1 MAEDSPRS
9 PAKPGRLARYFV
21 IVCVGYAADLGSY
34 VAMTGAGVP
43 LYAAYLASFAVGT
56 AANVLLLRRYF
67 AAARHAFAKDLAM
80 SMASNG
86 FVILLAMGI
95 YAALMQLFGVHHV
108 IAKVLSNGFSFLV
121 NYAVRRRY
129 F

>member
-1 MAEDSPRS
+1 
-9 PAKPGRLARYFV
+9 V

-34 VAMTGAGVP
+34 VGMTGAGVP

-56 AANVLLLRRYF
+56 AANVLLLRRFF
-67 AAARHAFAKDLAM
+67 AAARHAFGKDLAM

-95 YAALMQLFGVHHV
+95 YALLMQLFGVHHV